1 MVVALL
7 PPGLAGDRALDDLID
22 ARDGGQLLVVVRRP
36 PRSETAQLLPV
47 GLAGLRADAGL
58 LTSRTTRRAGLVAG
72 TDLLPT
78 VLGWLGEPVPPGV
91 QGRPVTVTGTRD
103 AAALGDLEHRLR
115 VVSPRRLPV
124 LGALAAAI
132 AAAGLLLAVGFG
144 ASGRRL
150 ALRAGAL
157 ALLWTPL
164 LALACAA
171 FAPSRTLEVALT
183 AAGALALGL
192 ATDRLVP
199 WPRAPAVP
207 ALLGAA
213 AYAIDLA
220 RGSDLVI
227 RSLLG
232 PNPRFGSR
240 FYGIGN
246 ELEAILPVLVLV
258 GVAAACGAMPRSRR
272 LAAIMGGA
280 MLALGVVVGAGRL
293 GADVGGVIT
302 IGAGGAVAVV
312 CCLPGRPSRRALALA
327 LCVPA
332 AALAALAA
340 IDLATGGDAHL
351 TRTILDADSP
361 GAVADVIARRYEL
374 ALNALLSGLMPLAAA
389 ATVALLA
396 LGVRRR
402 RALLAPAAGRP
413 AWSAALA
420 GGLAGAVAG
429 ALANDSGPVLLVY
442 GAVVLAAAVAY
453 LQGDPRPPDLRNAA
467 AGTQGRG
474 IAEPVPG

>member
-1 MVVALL
+1 VAACALALAAGAPAAHAQGRSVVLAFDPGGGTPLPGARGTSTVLDRFTRRPELSLGLLGATQGAYTQRQALLDLSAGTRVSPSGYDPRRPPRYALRGDRITRWGTIVARAASAPTTIVPGALAGALPGGAAYVGPQRVPANLEAVVAADHGGRVGGVSLGPASTLAGRVRAELRAHPMVVALL

-47 GLAGLRADAGL
+47 GIAGLRADAGL

-91 QGRPVTVTGTRD
+91 QGRHVTVTGTRD
-103 AAALGDLEHRLR
+103 AAALGDLERRLR

-124 LGALAAAI
+124 LGALAAAVAA

-171 FAPSRTLEVALT
+171 LAPSRTLEVALT

-213 AYAIDLA
+213 GYAIDLA

-272 LAAIMGGA
+272 LRRSWAARCSRSASWWGPGGW
-280 MLALGVVVGAGRL
+280 GPTSAG
-293 GADVGGVIT
+293 
-302 IGAGGAVAVV
+302 
-312 CCLPGRPSRRALALA
+312 
-327 LCVPA
+327 
-332 AALAALAA
+332 
-340 IDLATGGDAHL
+340 
-351 TRTILDADSP
+351 
-361 GAVADVIARRYEL
+361 
-374 ALNALLSGLMPLAAA
+374 
-389 ATVALLA
+389 
-396 LGVRRR
+396 
-402 RALLAPAAGRP
+402 
-413 AWSAALA
+413 
-420 GGLAGAVAG
+420 
-429 ALANDSGPVLLVY
+429 
-442 GAVVLAAAVAY
+442 
-453 LQGDPRPPDLRNAA
+453 
-467 AGTQGRG
+467 
-474 IAEPVPG
+474 